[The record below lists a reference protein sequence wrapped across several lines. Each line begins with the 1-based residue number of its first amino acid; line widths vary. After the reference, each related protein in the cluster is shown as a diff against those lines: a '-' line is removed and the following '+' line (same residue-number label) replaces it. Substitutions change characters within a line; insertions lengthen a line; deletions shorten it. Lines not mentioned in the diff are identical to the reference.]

1 MATKKTKI
9 TKAEL
14 KSLTEATAQVKET
27 EQQLLSMVG
36 AEQDLARMKAE
47 VYGKF
52 VSSRKLYTELSQSLE
67 ERYGTCTIDMKTGAI
82 SELNDDKG
90 NT

>member
-14 KSLTEATAQVKET
+14 KSLREAATQLKEI

-36 AEQDLARMKAE
+36 AEQDLAVMKAE
-47 VYGKF
+47 AYGKF

-67 ERYGTCTIDMKTGAI
+67 KRYGTVTIDMNTGAI
-82 SELNDDKG
+82 SESNDNKG